1 MADLSNI
8 LKEQISVNISTL
20 ISKEVQI
27 NNICQL
33 KKENL
38 NTKYIGVNS
47 KFESE
52 KVNFELN
59 YLVPANLSSFM
70 FNIMMMNEGAEIDEE
85 INEEKADAIK
95 EIIST
100 INGNNATAING
111 ENFEDIGNIKIT
123 TNDYS
128 LIEDLSNLDLVDNF
142 INFKLIIEDKEFD
155 FIVNFTEE
163 AKTFFKELFSTQ
175 ECLESNKEDEN
186 QEKKEEK
193 DSNDDSNQNE
203 ENAQNEEN
211 SQSEE
216 SNKNEDKEQTE
227 SKEQNNNEQDK
238 EKDEKQASEEK
249 SDNQN
254 QEQSSNEED
263 KTDIVNE
270 SDKEKESIQDLKK
283 AKKLKLLIIIISVL
297 LVLIV
302 GGFAVA
308 YFMGVFEPPPPPPK
322 KIHKNPRKNRLL
334 KIEIKDKKIDFK
346 ISMIN
351 VDRLN
356 KRLSLLTKYEI
367 LDNDIIEKFKE
378 EEKERLHKLKIQKL
392 ESFAKANKEESLKNI
407 KKEDFSIEDRFVYI
421 QIEPLKYKQYKKIID
436 SKLPPKSNIS
446 ICLDKN
452 KKAQIYV
459 GPLLDKE
466 KANILVKD
474 IKAIDH
480 KNDTKLISLTKEEF
494 DKLCDF

>member
-1 MADLSNI
+1 
-8 LKEQISVNISTL
+8 
-20 ISKEVQI
+20 
-27 NNICQL
+27 
-33 KKENL
+33 
-38 NTKYIGVNS
+38 
-47 KFESE
+47 
-52 KVNFELN
+52 
-59 YLVPANLSSFM
+59 
-70 FNIMMMNEGAEIDEE
+70 
-85 INEEKADAIK
+85 
-95 EIIST
+95 
-100 INGNNATAING
+100 
-111 ENFEDIGNIKIT
+111 
-123 TNDYS
+123 
-128 LIEDLSNLDLVDNF
+128 
-142 INFKLIIEDKEFD
+142 
-155 FIVNFTEE
+155 
-163 AKTFFKELFSTQ
+163 
-175 ECLESNKEDEN
+175 
-186 QEKKEEK
+186 
-193 DSNDDSNQNE
+193 
-203 ENAQNEEN
+203 
-211 SQSEE
+211 
-216 SNKNEDKEQTE
+216 
-227 SKEQNNNEQDK
+227 
-238 EKDEKQASEEK
+238 
-249 SDNQN
+249 
-254 QEQSSNEED
+254 
-263 KTDIVNE
+263 
-270 SDKEKESIQDLKK
+270 
-283 AKKLKLLIIIISVL
+283 
-297 LVLIV
+297 LIV

>member
-95 EIIST
+95 EIIAT

-186 QEKKEEK
+186 QEK
-193 DSNDDSNQNE
+193 NNQNE

-263 KTDIVNE
+263 KTDIG
-270 SDKEKESIQDLKK
+270 KRKYTRFKESKK
-283 AKKLKLLIIIISVL
+283 IKTFNYYNIGIISFDCWRICSCL
-297 LVLIV
+297 FY
-302 GGFAVA
+302 G
-308 YFMGVFEPPPPPPK
+308 
-322 KIHKNPRKNRLL
+322 
-334 KIEIKDKKIDFK
+334 
-346 ISMIN
+346 
-351 VDRLN
+351 
-356 KRLSLLTKYEI
+356 
-367 LDNDIIEKFKE
+367 
-378 EEKERLHKLKIQKL
+378 
-392 ESFAKANKEESLKNI
+392 SF
-407 KKEDFSIEDRFVYI
+407 
-421 QIEPLKYKQYKKIID
+421 
-436 SKLPPKSNIS
+436 
-446 ICLDKN
+446 
-452 KKAQIYV
+452 
-459 GPLLDKE
+459 
-466 KANILVKD
+466 
-474 IKAIDH
+474 
-480 KNDTKLISLTKEEF
+480 
-494 DKLCDF
+494 